1 MAGSAIQ
8 EAPVVFDQIP
18 AAWAGIE
25 LERFAT
31 LGNYDYLRM
40 LVSGVAVLPGHPA
53 LHPDDLWRPPGPDA
67 PGISAAII
75 ELMAVR
81 VFTQLTTDD
90 QTAMEKAAI
99 IDSLPGAIFSERL
112 LCGRIIIIHS
122 PQFYCLP
129 WENII

>member
-8 EAPVVFDQIP
+8 EAPVIFDQLP

-25 LERFAT
+25 LKRLAV
-31 LGNYDYLRM
+31 LGNYDYFRM
-40 LVSGVAVLPGHPA
+40 LVSRIAVLPGQPA
-53 LHPDDLWRPPGPDA
+53 LHPDDLGWSPGPDS

-75 ELMAVR
+75 EQMAVR